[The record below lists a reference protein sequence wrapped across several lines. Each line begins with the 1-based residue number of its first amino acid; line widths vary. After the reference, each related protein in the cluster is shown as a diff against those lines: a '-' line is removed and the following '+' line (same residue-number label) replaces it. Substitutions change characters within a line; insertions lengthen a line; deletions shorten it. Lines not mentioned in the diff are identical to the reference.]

1 MFDKPDTGFDLRDA
15 RHVPLDDLPD
25 AAYASE
31 EERGKTDHELD
42 HPDMVNRYARLLGIF
57 QDELARQ
64 ADNRQQQAKDADFYD
79 GIQWREQDAAALRER
94 GQVPLVYN
102 VIATSIN
109 WILGSEARGRTD
121 WKILPRRKEAG
132 KAAERKTQLMKY
144 LSDVNRTPFNRSRAF
159 ADCVKVGVG
168 WMEEGLQQPED
179 GEPVY
184 DRYESW
190 RNILWDSACTEDDIS
205 DARYV
210 FRFKWV
216 DLDVAEAMFPD
227 RAGLLRLCARAA
239 NDWEIDDYGDDASDS
254 QERLNE
260 TSHYRNAV
268 TTFKRERVRIIEAW
282 HKVTEE
288 VEKMRGGDFNGE
300 IFNPDDPAPGHLADI
315 DAQRAYPVTVPRA
328 MRMRV
333 SIFCV
338 GGMLWDGPSPYRHNS
353 FPFTPIW
360 CYRRDRDNL
369 PYGVIRNLRDMQ
381 EDINKRAS
389 KALHIISTNKT
400 IMEAGAVD
408 DIDEYREEIA
418 RPDAVIVTNPGKK
431 LEINADRELAPAHL
445 EMMSRSIGMIQ
456 QISGVTD
463 ENLGRQTNASSGK
476 AITARQEQGGLATTL
491 IFDNLRFSVQVHG
504 EKLLS
509 AIEQFYS
516 EEKQFRITNMR
527 NSPEYITIN
536 DGDPDNDIIRTKAD
550 FVIGEEDWRNTIRQA
565 QTEELFGL
573 LQQLAP
579 VAPQL
584 ALVMMDILVEG
595 MDIASREELVKR
607 IRQVTGMRDPD
618 AEEPTPEEIAAEKA
632 KQAQAE
638 LQQRA
643 QLAAIAK
650 DEADAALKQSNAQKN
665 AASAGKEQA
674 QAQQI
679 LASMAGQNVST
690 QKAALEAAL
699 MALSQPAAVPV
710 ADNILHE
717 SSFLSRTEGEEEARQ
732 AAVMQAEQQQQA
744 AAEQQAMQEQQAQQ
758 EQATQQQQQQQ
769 QEQQPAGLP
778 QPQPQQ

>member
-1 MFDKPDTGFDLRDA
+1 MFEKPDTGFDLRDA

-31 EERGKTDHELD
+31 EETGKQNHPLD
-42 HPDMVNRYARLLGIF
+42 NPDLVARYARLLGIF

-64 ADNRQQQAKDADFYD
+64 ADNRQQQARDEDFYD
-79 GIQWREQDAAALRER
+79 GIQWRENDAAALRER

-109 WILGSEARGRTD
+109 WIIGSEARGRTD
-121 WKILPRRKEAG
+121 WKVLPRRKEAG
-132 KAAERKTQLMKY
+132 RAAERKTQLLKY
-144 LSDVNRTPFNRSRAF
+144 LSDINRSPFHRSRAF
-159 ADCVKVGVG
+159 HDCVKVGVG
-168 WMEEGLQQPED
+168 WMEEGLQQPEE
-179 GEPVY
+179 GETVY

-190 RNILWDSACTEDDIS
+190 RNILWDSASTEPDLS
-205 DARYV
+205 DGRYV

-216 DLDVAEAMFPD
+216 DLDVAEAMFPE
-227 RAGLLRLCARAA
+227 RVGLLRMCARAA

-282 HKVTEE
+282 HKVTED

-300 IFNPDDPAPGHLADI
+300 IFNPEDPAPGHQADI
-315 DAQRAYPVTVPRA
+315 DANRGRPVTVPRS

-333 SIFCV
+333 SIFCP

-360 CYRRDRDNL
+360 CYRRGRDKL
-369 PYGVIRNLRDMQ
+369 PYGVVRNLRDMQ

-400 IMEAGAVD
+400 IMEHGAVD
-408 DIDEYREEIA
+408 DIDEYREEAA
-418 RPDAVIVTNPGKK
+418 RPDAVIVVNQGKR
-431 LEINADRELAPAHL
+431 LEMNADRDLAPAHL
-445 EMMSRSIGMIQ
+445 EMMSRSIAMIQ

-463 ENLGRQTNASSGK
+463 ENLGRSTNATSGK

-491 IFDNLRFSVQVHG
+491 IFDNLRLAVQIHG

-527 NSPEYITIN
+527 NTPEYITIN

-550 FVIGEEDWRNTIRQA
+550 FIIGEEDWRNTIRQA

-618 AEEPTPEEIAAEKA
+618 AEEPTPEEIAAEQA
-632 KQAQAE
+632 KQQQAA

-650 DEADAALKQSNAQKN
+650 DEADAALKQSSAQRN
-665 AASAGKEQA
+665 MASAGKEQV

-679 LASMAGQNVST
+679 LASMAGQNVNT
-690 QKAALEAAL
+690 QKAALETAL
-699 MALSQPAAVPV
+699 MALSQPGAVPV

-717 SSFLSRTEGEEEARQ
+717 SSFRSRTEDEEEARQ
-732 AAVMQAEQQQQA
+732 AAIMQSEQEQQAAEQQ

-758 EQATQQQQQQQ
+758 QQ
-769 QEQQPAGLP
+769 QEQQPAGLQ

>member
-31 EERGKTDHELD
+31 EERGNPDSPLD
-42 HPDMVNRYARLLGIF
+42 HPDMVARYARLLGIF

-64 ADNRQQQAKDADFYD
+64 ADNRQQQARDEDFYD

-109 WILGSEARGRTD
+109 WIIGTEKRGRTD
-121 WKILPRRKEAG
+121 YKILPRRKEAG
-132 KAAERKTQLMKY
+132 TAANRKTQLMKY
-144 LSDVNRTPFNRSRAF
+144 LSDINRSSFHRSRAF
-159 ADCVKVGVG
+159 EDCTKVGIG

-190 RNILWDSACTEDDIS
+190 RNILWDSACTEPDLS
-205 DARYV
+205 DGRYL
-210 FRFKWV
+210 FRFKWL
-216 DLDVAEAMFPD
+216 DLDVAEAMFPE
-227 RAGLLRLCARAA
+227 RVGLLRMCARAA
-239 NDWEIDDYGDDASDS
+239 NDWEIDDFGDDASDS

-282 HKVTEE
+282 HKVNED

-300 IFNPDDPAPGHLADI
+300 IYNPNDPAPGHQADI
-315 DAQRAYPVTVPRA
+315 DENRGYPVTIPRA

-353 FPFTPIW
+353 YPFTPIW
-360 CYRRDRDNL
+360 CYRRGRDKL

-400 IMEAGAVD
+400 IMDEGAVD
-408 DIDEYREEIA
+408 DLDEFREEVA
-418 RPDAVIVTNPGKK
+418 RPDAVIVKKQGKE
-431 LEINADRELAPAHL
+431 LVINVDRELAPAHL
-445 EMMSRSIGMIQ
+445 QMMSQAIGMIQ
-456 QISGVTD
+456 QVSGVTD

-476 AITARQEQGGLATTL
+476 AITARQEQGGLATAL
-491 IFDNLRFSVQVHG
+491 IFDNLRFAVQVHG

-527 NSPEYITIN
+527 NTPEYITIN

-565 QTEELFGL
+565 QNEELFAL

-584 ALVMMDILVEG
+584 ALVMMDLLVEG

-618 AEEPTPEEIAAEKA
+618 AEEPTPEEIAAEQA
-632 KQAQAE
+632 KQQQAE
-638 LQQRA
+638 IQQRA
-643 QLAAIAK
+643 QMAEIAK
-650 DEADAALKQSNAQKN
+650 TEADAALKQSSAQKN
-665 AASAGKEQA
+665 MASIGREQA

-679 LASMAGQNVST
+679 LASMAGQNVSA
-690 QKAALEAAL
+690 QKAALETAL
-699 MALSQPAAVPV
+699 LALSQPLAVPV
-710 ADNILHE
+710 ADGILHE
-717 SSFLSRTEGEEEARQ
+717 SSFMSRTEGEEDARQ
-732 AAVMQAEQQQQA
+732 SAIMQAEQQQQA
-744 AAEQQAMQEQQAQQ
+744 DAEQQAMQEQAQQ
-758 EQATQQQQQQQ
+758 QEAAQQQQQQ
-769 QEQQPAGLP
+769 QEQPGAGLP
-778 QPQPQQ
+778 PPQQ